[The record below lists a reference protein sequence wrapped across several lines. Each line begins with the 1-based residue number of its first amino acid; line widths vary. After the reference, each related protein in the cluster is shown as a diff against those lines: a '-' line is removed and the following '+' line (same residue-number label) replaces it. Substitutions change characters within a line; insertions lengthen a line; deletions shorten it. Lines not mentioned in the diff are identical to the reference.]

1 MQTTPSLKT
10 QILALAQR
18 RLSANGA
25 GLSLCLLAP
34 NGNELL
40 NIQAAQ
46 IKPSASTIKIAILL
60 AALQQVDAGRH
71 QLDESIRITAGN
83 RVGGTGVLF
92 GLPSVQQLTLQELC
106 QLMMVVSDNTAT
118 NQLIDLLGLD
128 AINQFIQTAGLQHT
142 ALRRKM
148 MDSEAQKAGRD
159 NTSSARDLC
168 CLMLWLQQ
176 AGHLSPAMQSHA
188 LNLMATE
195 RPQALLAAALPE
207 GVQACNKVGQLANLR
222 NDVGIFRCGDS
233 ALILAAMA
241 TGFQDPVTSRSI
253 YGGAGELLFAEIG
266 ALVCQTCL
274 STPNSPRSQA

>member
-1 MQTTPSLKT
+1 MQPTPSLKT
-10 QILALAQR
+10 QILALAR
-18 RLSANGA
+18 HRLSADGA

-34 NGNELL
+34 NGDELL
-40 NIQAAQ
+40 GIHAEQS
-46 IKPSASTIKIAILL
+46 KPSASTIKIAILL

-71 QLDESIRITAGN
+71 QLDESIRITADN

-92 GLPSVQQLTLQELC
+92 GLPSVQQLSLQELC

-128 AINQFIQTAGLQHT
+128 AINHFIQTSGLQHT

-148 MDSEAQKAGRD
+148 MDTEAQKAGRD

-168 CLMLWLQQ
+168 LLMHWLQQ
-176 AGHLSPAMQSHA
+176 AGHLSAAMQSHA
-188 LNLMATE
+188 LHLMATE
-195 RPQALLAAALPE
+195 RPQALLAAALPD

-222 NDVGIFRCGDS
+222 NDVGIFRRGDS
-233 ALILAAMA
+233 SLILGVMA
-241 TGFQDPVTSRSI
+241 TGFLDPLTSRGL
-253 YGGAGELLFAEIG
+253 YGGQGELLLAEIG

-274 STPNSPRSQA
+274 